1 MTTALLIIDLQNDFI
16 SGSMGLPKSEEIVPL
31 INDLRSCNWDVIAL
45 SQDSHLPDHVSF
57 AASHPGA
64 EMYSHKQIPTP
75 DAEPLRTHGEAF
87 HPDLE
92 VAETDIVQKK
102 GEQVNVDSYSGFFDN
117 FKGAQT
123 GLSQQLRDRGV
134 TTIFV
139 CGLCFDFCVGFS
151 ACDASTLG
159 FESYLIEDLS
169 RAFAPESEA
178 EMRKSL
184 DEHNVKVVTSDF
196 VKEYLSNPTPITRKT
211 SSVEELDELHQ
222 TRAQKA
228 GSLYGCE
235 KALAAGVRRVTSN
248 FANYE

>member
-1 MTTALLIIDLQNDFI
+1 MPSYCSL
-16 SGSMGLPKSEEIVPL
+16 
-31 INDLRSCNWDVIAL
+31 
-45 SQDSHLPDHVSF
+45 
-57 AASHPGA
+57 
-64 EMYSHKQIPTP
+64 
-75 DAEPLRTHGEAF
+75 
-87 HPDLE
+87 
-92 VAETDIVQKK
+92 
-102 GEQVNVDSYSGFFDN
+102 QVNVDSYSGFFDN

-235 KALAAGVRRVTSN
+235 KALAAGVRHVTSN